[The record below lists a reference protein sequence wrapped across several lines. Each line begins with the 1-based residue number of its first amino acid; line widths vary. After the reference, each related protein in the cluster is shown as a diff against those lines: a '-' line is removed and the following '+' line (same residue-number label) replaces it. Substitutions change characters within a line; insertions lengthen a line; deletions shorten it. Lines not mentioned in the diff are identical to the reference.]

1 MGKYLV
7 RVEAMDG
14 DEKLDMEYTD
24 GIECDGFVIVADQGD
39 HTTLAIH
46 KMSIDAIS
54 IAISNNDD
62 LMAAGILA
70 KAKREIV
77 DIEKRGI
84 KNNLLDI
91 LGKLSDG

>member
-14 DEKLDMEYTD
+14 EEKLDMEYTD
-24 GIECDGFVIVADQGD
+24 GIECDGFVIVADQED
-39 HTTLAIH
+39 RNTVAIH
-46 KMSIDAIS
+46 EMSIDDISSAI
-54 IAISNNDD
+54 ADNDD

-77 DIEKRGI
+77 DIKKSGI

-91 LGKLSDG
+91 LRKLNDG